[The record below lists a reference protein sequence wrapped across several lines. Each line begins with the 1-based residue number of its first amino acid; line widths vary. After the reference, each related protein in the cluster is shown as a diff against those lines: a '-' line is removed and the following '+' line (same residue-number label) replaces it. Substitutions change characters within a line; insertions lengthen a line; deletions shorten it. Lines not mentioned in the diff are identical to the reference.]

1 MIRIDLIT
9 GFLGAGKTEFM
20 KRYARWLMKRG
31 LRVGILV
38 NDCGAVNVDMLL
50 LRELEEEG
58 CGLHMVAGAC
68 DADCHRRRF
77 KSKLIAMGMSGYDRV
92 LVEPSGVFDV
102 DEFFDALCEEPL
114 DRLYERGSVI
124 TVVDA
129 CLEDDL
135 PESADYLLAS
145 QLADA
150 GVVVLSKTQLTTAE
164 ARERTLRRMEEA
176 LFRIKCGKELRP
188 YLLDKD
194 WDTLTDEDFERVMN
208 SGCDIRSFVKRGT
221 TDDSGFR
228 SAYLLN
234 KGFTVEELEE
244 YTRKAFENDADGRVF
259 RVKGFVR
266 RDGGW
271 MEFNATRQGTTLAP
285 VKEAQDVVIVVSVPA
300 GDDRKVK

>member
-124 TVVDA
+124 TVADA

-176 LFRIKCGKELRP
+176 LLRIKCGKELRP